1 MAADA
6 SKPVPIKPKLG
17 LNALSVALII
27 IGALILFSAVAAFA
41 IAKSGLVQIPLFSRF
56 YNEPIPIRLVQAD
69 PLDWDDF
76 RVGLA
81 SEIYEQRER
90 QEQGYAVQLS
100 EQELSGLIKSEAE
113 KGLRGQAWTIDLIQ
127 VAVTPDYMEL
137 YMKLVRSKMGNL
149 DMLIRFRPIVDSKG
163 NLHFEVLETRVGD
176 YKLPVSWG
184 MALASNIFAR
194 DLGAWEIHIGSENV
208 IQSVSLLDKGLN
220 IILSK

>member
-6 SKPVPIKPKLG
+6 PKPVRVKPKLG

-27 IGALILFSAVAAFA
+27 IGGVILILLVSALAVA
-41 IAKSGLVQIPLFSRF
+41 KLGLVPIPILSRF
-56 YNEPIPIRLVQAD
+56 YDGPVPVRLVQTE

-81 SEIYEQRER
+81 SDIYEQRER
-90 QEQGYAVQLS
+90 QKEGYAVQLS

-113 KGLRGQAWTIDLIQ
+113 KGLRGQAWKIDLIQ

-137 YMKLVRSKMGNL
+137 YSKLDRSGLGNL
-149 DMLIRFRPIVDSKG
+149 DMLIRFRPVVDSKG
-163 NLHFEVLETRVGD
+163 NIRFEIIETRVGD
-176 YKLPVSWG
+176 FKLPVSWG
-184 MALASNIFAR
+184 RALASNVFSR
-194 DLGAWEIHIGSENV
+194 DLGSWEITIGGENV
-208 IQSVSLLDKGLN
+208 IQSISLLDKGLN